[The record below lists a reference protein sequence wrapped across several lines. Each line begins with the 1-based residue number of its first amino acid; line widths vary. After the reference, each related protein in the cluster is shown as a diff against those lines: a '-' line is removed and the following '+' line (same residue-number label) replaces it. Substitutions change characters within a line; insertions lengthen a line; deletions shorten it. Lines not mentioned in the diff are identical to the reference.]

1 MYFLNQ
7 NRTLLIISISPKKIA
22 QNSSITVKFNLFH
35 LYNFKEVLF
44 DPKKINSTFAFRK
57 PMVEWPSG

>member
-7 NRTLLIISISPKKIA
+7 NRTPLIISNSLKKLA
-22 QNSSITVKFNLFH
+22 SNSTIMAKFNLLH
-35 LYNFKEVLF
+35 LYNFKEALF